1 VIRPACACRV
11 LDVVVIAPFLPPL
24 WRAPR
29 YFCYSKKVKSGERSC
44 DGYYADR
51 MARETLKGLTSH
63 TLADRAYRAIRD
75 AIVTGELRP
84 GQKVTERGLAELL
97 SVSPTPVRE
106 AIRRLEQ
113 DGLLERTGPRT
124 VKVTAFGDIA
134 IQDLAEVEVAL
145 RGMVAR
151 FAARHA
157 TAAQLEHLDAILDDA
172 DDLLIVITQRHKA
185 GQDVSHHVGQLLDAV
200 QRFNDVVESCAGN
213 PVLVRLLDQ
222 TRVFSRPERRTRL
235 IERIVQDDTF
245 GLDRYAS
252 HRALVGAL
260 RARDSAA
267 AEALVIDDAR
277 GGLGDLLAGGTTPGP
292 TAQR

>member
-1 VIRPACACRV
+1 M
-11 LDVVVIAPFLPPL
+11 
-24 WRAPR
+24 
-29 YFCYSKKVKSGERSC
+29 
-44 DGYYADR
+44 AD
-51 MARETLKGLTSH
+51 ETLRGLTAG

-75 AIVTGELRP
+75 AITIGELRP
-84 GQKVTERGLAELL
+84 GQKVTERGLAERL

-124 VKVTAFGDIA
+124 VQVATFGDVA

-157 TAAQLEHLDAILDDA
+157 SPEQLDQLDAILDEA
-172 DDLLIVITQRHKA
+172 DDLLILIKQRQKA
-185 GQDVSHHVGQLLDAV
+185 GQELSRHLGRLLDAM
-200 QRFNDVVESCAGN
+200 QRFNEVVESCAGN

-222 TRVFSRPERRTRL
+222 TRVFSWPERRARL
-235 IERIVQDDTF
+235 IERISHDAEF
-245 GLDRYAS
+245 GLHRYTS
-252 HRALVGAL
+252 HRALVRAL

-267 AEALVIDDAR
+267 AEALVIEDAR
-277 GGLGDLLAGGTTPGP
+277 GGLGDLLAAPTTP
-292 TAQR
+292 AAASAARF

>member
-1 VIRPACACRV
+1 
-11 LDVVVIAPFLPPL
+11 
-24 WRAPR
+24 
-29 YFCYSKKVKSGERSC
+29 
-44 DGYYADR
+44 
-51 MARETLKGLTSH
+51 MASETLKGLTAD

-75 AIVTGELRP
+75 AVATGELRP
-84 GQKVTERGLAELL
+84 GQKVTERGLAERL

-124 VKVTAFGDIA
+124 VQVAAFGDAA

-157 TAAQLEHLDAILDDA
+157 SSAQLDHLDTVLDEA
-172 DDLLIVITQRHKA
+172 DDLLIVIKQRQQA
-185 GQDVSHHVGQLLDAV
+185 GQDISRHLDRLLDAM
-200 QRFNDVVESCAGN
+200 QRFNEAVESCAHN

-222 TRVFSRPERRTRL
+222 TRVFSWPERRARL
-235 IERIVQDDTF
+235 IERIAENDQF
-245 GLDRYAS
+245 GLDRYGS
-252 HRALVGAL
+252 HRALVRAL
-260 RARDSAA
+260 RAGDSAA

-277 GGLGDLLAGGTTPGP
+277 GGLGDLLAEPTPS
-292 TAQR
+292 AAVVSS

>member
-1 VIRPACACRV
+1 M
-11 LDVVVIAPFLPPL
+11 
-24 WRAPR
+24 
-29 YFCYSKKVKSGERSC
+29 
-44 DGYYADR
+44 AD
-51 MARETLKGLTSH
+51 ETLKGLTAG

-75 AIVTGELRP
+75 AITIGELRP
-84 GQKVTERGLAELL
+84 GQKVTERGLAERL

-124 VKVTAFGDIA
+124 VQVATFGDVA

-157 TAAQLEHLDAILDDA
+157 SPEQLDQLDAILDEA
-172 DDLLIVITQRHKA
+172 DDLLILIKQRQKA
-185 GQDVSHHVGQLLDAV
+185 GQELSRHLGRLLDAM
-200 QRFNDVVESCAGN
+200 QRFNEVVESCAGN

-222 TRVFSRPERRTRL
+222 TRVFSWPERRARL
-235 IERIVQDDTF
+235 IERISRDAEF
-245 GLDRYAS
+245 GLHRYTS
-252 HRALVGAL
+252 HRALVRAL

-267 AEALVIDDAR
+267 AEALVIEDAR
-277 GGLGDLLAGGTTPGP
+277 GGLGDLLAAPTTP
-292 TAQR
+292 AVASVVRS